1 MHDNRFNSFRSFI
14 YSYRKLESNL
24 NSQFDRKIYCV
35 QNYIFLISVM
45 HRTFNHTE
53 IWLPMSCIM
62 KLHDNYPDMVKH
74 IFVDKTH
81 IQSYNKKDYE

>member
-1 MHDNRFNSFRSFI
+1 
-14 YSYRKLESNL
+14 
-24 NSQFDRKIYCV
+24 
-35 QNYIFLISVM
+35 M

-53 IWLPMSCIM
+53 IWLRMSCIM

-74 IFVDKTH
+74 IFIDKTH